1 MAKGWFNL
9 DGPTPSGLESAAN
22 VIPDNQ
28 FFEHDHA
35 FKQCGISLSKTTR
48 LYGFIGW
55 CVRASHSG
63 YETWWT
69 DL

>member
-35 FKQCGISLSKTTR
+35 FKSCGIQLSKTTR

-55 CVRASHSG
+55 
-63 YETWWT
+63 
-69 DL
+69 